1 MSPLITDRR
10 SGTHRGDTWNITQPG
25 SGPLPGMLDGM
36 DDDQQSLYEVAR
48 QVVVNVAAGLAGYL
62 GPGPGAVAAGA
73 APIVLAGL
81 DYISG
86 TIGSRRVDHA
96 TETLTDAATDFGAET
111 TDEFMEFIKAAVPDE
126 DRQELLARALTI
138 AQDTAMRD
146 KRRALGRV
154 VAQAARDTGT
164 KVDMQLIYLRVIDD
178 LDEPHIRLLRLM
190 TTRPPHQDAVNQ
202 QLEAIGERPVKQ
214 WHPSDLGQAD
224 PGFDGAVWSLLPV
237 LHRHGLISGGYDV
250 ITWAGHEPEYTVTP
264 YGEWFLT
271 LLAEP
276 E

>member
-1 MSPLITDRR
+1 
-10 SGTHRGDTWNITQPG
+10 
-25 SGPLPGMLDGM
+25 MLGGVADE
-36 DDDQQSLYEVAR
+36 QQSIHEVAQ

-62 GPGPGAVAAGA
+62 GPGAGAVAAGA

-86 TIGSRRVDHA
+86 TIGSRRLDHA
-96 TETLTDAATDFGAET
+96 TETLKDAAEEFGAET
-111 TDEFMEFIKAAVPDE
+111 TEEFVEFVKAAVSDE

-154 VAQAARDTGT
+154 VAQAVRDIGT
-164 KVDMQLIYLRVIDD
+164 KVDKELIYLRVLDD

-190 TTRPPHQDAVNQ
+190 TTKPPHLDPVNRQ
-202 QLEAIGERPVKQ
+202 MEAIGRTPVRQ

-224 PGFDGAVWSLLPV
+224 PELADVVWSLLPP
-237 LHRHGLISGGYDV
+237 LDRHGLISGGYEV
-250 ITWAGHEPEYTVTP
+250 LTWAGHEPEYTVTP
-264 YGEWFLT
+264 YGE
-271 LLAEP
+271 
-276 E
+276 